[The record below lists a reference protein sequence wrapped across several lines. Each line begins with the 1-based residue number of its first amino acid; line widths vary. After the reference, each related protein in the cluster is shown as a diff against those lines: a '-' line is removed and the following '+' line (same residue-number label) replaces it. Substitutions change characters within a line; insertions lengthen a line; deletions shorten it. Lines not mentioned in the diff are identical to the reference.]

1 MINTKFHYNVLG
13 DMTIS
18 ESECNESTKSVSVL
32 SGELAVKIIQGNSNA
47 SNAFVL
53 MNYRWLLFIIRK
65 KFARSNNHEDIVQDT
80 FMLVINKLK
89 QGSVNNPQAI
99 LAYLRTT
106 AINIGFEYLRKDKK
120 FTSAVDQDYLEVI
133 EDSKDDILST
143 IIWNDK
149 VKYVKQVLSE
159 LKVQRDKDI
168 LTQFYFE
175 DQSKVSI
182 CKKLDLSSEHFDRVL
197 YRAKQRLKQLIAH
210 KGDNNPNKPMQ
221 SVSTTKT
228 KKSSFLSMFVLYL
241 KHASFLC
248 RFPSFLRKTP
258 SFLRKTSSFLRR
270 QESPSIYR
278 ILMNALTTYKTKLSS
293 ASPGESS

>member
-1 MINTKFHYNVLG
+1 
-13 DMTIS
+13 MTIS
-18 ESECNESTKSVSVL
+18 ESEGNINTKSVSLL
-32 SGELAVKIIQGNSNA
+32 SGELAVKITQGDTQA
-47 SNAFVL
+47 SNAFVQ

-89 QGSVNNPQAI
+89 QGSINNPQTI

-133 EDSKDDILST
+133 EDAKDDILST

-159 LKVQRDKDI
+159 LKIQRDKDI

-175 DQSKVSI
+175 DQSKTSI

-210 KGDNNPNKPMQ
+210 KGDNNPNKPMH
-221 SVSTTKT
+221 SLRTTNT
-228 KKSSFLSMFVLYL
+228 KKSSFLSMLVFNF
-241 KHASFLC
+241 KHS
-248 RFPSFLRKTP
+248 SFLRKTP
-258 SFLRKTSSFLRR
+258 SFLQNNSSFLRR

-278 ILMNALTTYKTKLSS
+278 VFINTIKTYKTNFSS
-293 ASPGESS
+293 VSPGEAS